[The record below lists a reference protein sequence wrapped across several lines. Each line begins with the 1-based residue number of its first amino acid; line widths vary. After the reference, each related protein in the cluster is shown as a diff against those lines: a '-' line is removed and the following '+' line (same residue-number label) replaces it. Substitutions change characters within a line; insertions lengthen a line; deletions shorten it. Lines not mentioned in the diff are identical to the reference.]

1 MTPPR
6 LPMASGCCE
15 RPGSRSRRSFAY
27 SGLFDLLRPA
37 AAGIADLPPR
47 QAAALRAAF
56 AEAAADDVDGFGV
69 AAAAL
74 TLLSDASVG
83 MPVLCLI
90 DDVQWLDEASMVALG
105 FTVRR
110 IESERVAMVFAA
122 REQHPG
128 SGQPRGV
135 PVLRLEGLGRTAAR
149 EVLTVSASQEVAES
163 VASSLLQASN
173 GNPLALRELVGVLE
187 PTELSGRA
195 PLPEPMLVG
204 GAIAGIYRRELEAL
218 PASARAA
225 LLVLAVSGQAGPEQL
240 LPAVT
245 ALTGEHEA
253 LDHAERAGLVRST
266 SEGLRFRHPV
276 LRSVV
281 HQNATLVER
290 QAAHRAVA
298 ATLPAAHAEL
308 RAWHSALSVIEPDEA
323 VAAELARTAGLA
335 RHRGGRWA
343 ESRAYELAARLS
355 PDGERR
361 AERTYRAAVA
371 AFLAGR
377 HSIATASQ
385 RRSSPR
391 SAPHSR
397 LTDRAD
403 VRATGR
409 ARARP
414 AAVIGCRGRRTSRC
428 VSR

>member
-1 MTPPR
+1 MR
-6 LPMASGCCE
+6 GAGSGGGLLV
-15 RPGSRSRRSFAY
+15 PGEPGIGKTALLDDTAAAADGFRVLRATGIEVETEFAY

-173 GNPLALRELVGVLE
+173 GNPLALRELVGIR
-187 PTELSGRA
+187 TRHWSSGRR
-195 PLPEPMLVG
+195 P
-204 GAIAGIYRRELEAL
+204 
-218 PASARAA
+218 
-225 LLVLAVSGQAGPEQL
+225 
-240 LPAVT
+240 
-245 ALTGEHEA
+245 
-253 LDHAERAGLVRST
+253 
-266 SEGLRFRHPV
+266 
-276 LRSVV
+276 
-281 HQNATLVER
+281 
-290 QAAHRAVA
+290 
-298 ATLPAAHAEL
+298 
-308 RAWHSALSVIEPDEA
+308 IEP
-323 VAAELARTAGLA
+323 
-335 RHRGGRWA
+335 W
-343 ESRAYELAARLS
+343 
-355 PDGERR
+355 RR
-361 AERTYRAAVA
+361 RCQP
-371 AFLAGR
+371 
-377 HSIATASQ
+377 HM
-385 RRSSPR
+385 RSS
-391 SAPHSR
+391 APGP
-397 LTDRAD
+397 
-403 VRATGR
+403 VR
-409 ARARP
+409 
-414 AAVIGCRGRRTSRC
+414 CR
-428 VSR
+428 